1 MTLQPGKQTNTV
13 HISPNTLR
21 SKGNETM
28 KLGQWIEYN
37 MKNIFLK
44 SFTQFI
50 FIVWQIKGYLKILN

>member
-13 HISPNTLR
+13 HILPNILR
-21 SKGNETM
+21 RKGNETM
-28 KLGQWIEYN
+28 KVGQWIEYN